1 MISNWFMDHEAKRPT
16 FYAMTGGL
24 ILHISSAKKLEH
36 FLHEILEVSLLAE
49 SDRNRATCP
58 LPARRI
64 SAAKWQ
70 ARPTMSRLFLLRPTA
85 RSAFHQGQELRAPT
99 KAEYIAQT
107 ILSLSFFACDK
118 AADHTFRLS

>member
-85 RSAFHQGQELRAPT
+85 RSAFHQGQELCAPT
-99 KAEYIAQT
+99 KGRIHLRRPSCRFHFSLATRRRT
-107 ILSLSFFACDK
+107 I
-118 AADHTFRLS
+118 HIG